1 MIHSRTS
8 RKIACW
14 LAVSALPLTCGV
26 PAMGQEA
33 VSAQTGATSQPSS
46 GPGSLAGV
54 WTVENYK
61 ATGRYPPRERS
72 IRTADGAM
80 PPLLPKAAALLE
92 YRLKEADKGNMFG
105 NTLTAC
111 LPGGIPEML
120 FGPAYPLQILETP
133 GQVTM
138 LFQEQHL
145 FRQIYLD
152 AAHQEDADPG
162 YFGDSVAH
170 WEGDALVVDTVGL
183 KDNTTLD
190 MVGTPHSEKL
200 HIVERYRRI
209 GADRFEILMTLEDP
223 DTFSA
228 PWQTRL
234 TYRRAPAGTRT
245 EEYICENNRNAPDA
259 NGFQTF
265 GAASA
270 APAKAAPR
278 APAKAA
284 RRRKP

>member
-1 MIHSRTS
+1 MNPSGTS
-8 RKIACW
+8 LKIAATCF
-14 LAVSALPLTCGV
+14 LAAVVPSPLWA
-26 PAMGQEA
+26 PAMAQETATGQGGG
-33 VSAQTGATSQPSS
+33 SAQPQS
-46 GPGSLAGV
+46 GPGSLAGM
-54 WTVENYK
+54 WMVENYK
-61 ATGRYPPRERS
+61 ATGRYPPRERT
-72 IRTADGAM
+72 ILTADGAP

-152 AAHQEDADPG
+152 SAHQADADPG

-170 WEGDALVVDTVGL
+170 WEGDALVVETVGL
-183 KDNTTLD
+183 TDNTTLD

-200 HIVERYRRI
+200 HIAERYRRI
-209 GADRFEILMTLEDP
+209 GPDRFEIVMTLDDP
-223 DTFSA
+223 ETFSA

-234 TYRRAPAGTRT
+234 TYRRAPAGTR
-245 EEYICENNRNAPDA
+245 R
-259 NGFQTF
+259 
-265 GAASA
+265 
-270 APAKAAPR
+270 
-278 APAKAA
+278 
-284 RRRKP
+284 